1 MKPKIILIATIILTI
16 VLVSFVLAL
25 SEFKL
30 LKGYVPLAIGESTYN
45 MSLGIVSV
53 AAYEVSEVPVDFGT
67 GLGPASTDNPAS
79 SPVNIDN
86 TGNVDLNISVKG
98 SEYFYHTVS
107 PSTYYFSIGN
117 VTFNDV
123 NDPGTSTTLTSS
135 YLVVDTLFFGGTQD
149 IYFWV
154 DIPPGQY
161 TGLYNSTLYI
171 EATIV

>member
-1 MKPKIILIATIILTI
+1 MNFRIILIAIIILII
-16 VLVSFVLAL
+16 VLIIVVLAL
-25 SEFKL
+25 PEFKL
-30 LKGYVPLAIGESTYN
+30 IEKYIPLAIGESTYN

-53 AAYEVSEVPVDFGT
+53 ASYEVSGVPVDFGT
-67 GLGPASTDNPAS
+67 NLGPASVDNPSS

-86 TGNVDLNISVKG
+86 SGNVDLNISVKG

-117 VTFNDV
+117 VTWNDV
-123 NDPGTSTTLTSS
+123 NDSDTSTSLASN
-135 YLVVDTLFFGGTQD
+135 YAVVDTLLYGNTKD

-171 EATIV
+171 EATII